1 VIRKS
6 VSPRSIAIRR
16 LILKFTEMS
25 LSPNKY
31 VSRGL
36 RLAARRVHVPI
47 PKAKGIL
54 HDRDDWTVD
63 LIFGIGGSL
72 SLVALSAFSTAEG
85 RKTGDSQKKYCEV
98 HSQRKEIINY
108 CERVG
113 RNQ

>member
-1 VIRKS
+1 VIRNS
-6 VSPRSIAIRR
+6 VSPRSIAIRK

-47 PKAKGIL
+47 PQGIL
-54 HDRDDWTVD
+54 HDKDDWTVD

-72 SLVALSAFSTAEG
+72 SLAALSTFSTAEG
-85 RKTGDSQKKYCEV
+85 IKTGESQKKYCEAETKDS

-108 CERVG
+108 CEG
-113 RNQ
+113 

>member
-1 VIRKS
+1 
-6 VSPRSIAIRR
+6 
-16 LILKFTEMS
+16 MS

-36 RLAARRVHVPI
+36 RLAARRVHVPVL
-47 PKAKGIL
+47 KGIL
-54 HDRDDWTVD
+54 HGRDDWTVD
-63 LIFGIGGSL
+63 LIFGSL

-85 RKTGDSQKKYCEV
+85 IKTGDSQKKYCEV